1 MKKYKIIAIIPARGG
16 SKGIPKKNI
25 KTLAGKPL
33 IYYTIRAVLKS
44 KLLDEAIVSTD
55 DGKIAKI
62 ARRYGANVPFLRP
75 GEFAKDKSPNN
86 VVIEHALGWFKEIGK
101 NFDIVVW
108 LEPTSPLR
116 KDTDIDNAISIFL
129 KNTNKADALVSV
141 GEVHME
147 NPYITKIIEKG
158 YVIPLIKIKKNIYQ
172 RQQLPKVYFPYGI
185 IYLSKTNTY
194 RRQRTFYQK
203 RTIPYFIE
211 RWQNY
216 EIDDIYDFV
225 AVEAIIKKI
234 NKKNKK
240 L

>member
-1 MKKYKIIAIIPARGG
+1 MKNKKIIAIIPARGG

-25 KTLAGKPL
+25 KTLDGKPL

-44 KLLDEAIVSTD
+44 KFLDEAIVSTD
-55 DGKIAKI
+55 DEKIAKI

-75 GEFAKDKSPNN
+75 EEFAKDKSPNS
-86 VVIEHALGWFKEIGK
+86 VVIEHTLGWFKERGK
-101 NFDIVVW
+101 NFDIVAW

-116 KDTDIDNAISIFL
+116 KDTDIDNAIRLFL
-129 KNTNKADALVSV
+129 KDYNKADSLVSV

-147 NPYITKIIEKG
+147 NPYITKIIKKG
-158 YVIPLIKIKKNIYQ
+158 YVSPLIKIKKNIYQ

-185 IYLSKTNTY
+185 IYLSKINTY
-194 RRQRTFYQK
+194 RKQGTFYQK
-203 RTIPYFIE
+203 RNIPYFIE

-234 NKKNKK
+234 NKEK
-240 L
+240 